1 MMNRKEINNK
11 VVEWI
16 TEKVKRE
23 YADDVSL
30 VLLYGSYINGTANS
44 KSDVDCYFIPQ
55 TERAYNLA
63 TIFIIDGV
71 GYDLYP
77 IPWERVERIA
87 DLQECMLPLIG
98 DARIIYCRNSDDS
111 ERFKEMQTK
120 LQNNITDD
128 EYVKRIAREKC
139 EYASELCEQLK
150 TSNSMPQIRKIAGIV
165 IMTLADA
172 VALYNHDYFHFGLKK
187 QFEDLKNNFP
197 DVPENIVIG
206 YEQVVTA
213 LTAADI
219 IDKTLNLF
227 KNVCD
232 YMEIIVKSKA
242 AITPNKAETAEEINA
257 PWLAG
262 LYEEI
267 SSTFNKI
274 YVCCENRNYI
284 LAFLSAVCLQREL
297 DDAKAAGCP
306 SYDLLSCFDYRNLHK
321 LAEITHT
328 IENDFVKL
336 IKNNGGKIKSFNN
349 FEQFIQANL

>member
-1 MMNRKEINNK
+1 MINRKEINDK

-23 YADDVSL
+23 YTDDVSL

-55 TERAYNLA
+55 TEQAYNLA
-63 TIFIIDGV
+63 TVFIIDGV

-87 DLQECMLPLIG
+87 DLQEYMLPLIG
-98 DARIIYCRNSDDS
+98 DAQIIYCRNSDDS
-111 ERFKEMQTK
+111 ERFKEMQIK
-120 LQNNITDD
+120 LQNNLTDD

-139 EYASELCEQLK
+139 EYASGLCEQLK
-150 TSNSMPQIRKIAGIV
+150 ISDNMPQIRKIAGIV

-172 VALYNHDYFHFGLKK
+172 MALYNHDYFHFGLKK

-219 IDKTLNLF
+219 IDKTSNLF

-232 YMEIIVKSKA
+232 YMEITVKSKA
-242 AITPNKAETAEEINA
+242 AITSNKAETAEEINA

-336 IKNNGGKIKSFNN
+336 IKNNGGKIKSFDN